1 MTERSRREDSL
12 MGPGRVEKAD
22 YIKETAKKYGR
33 AYGIGAGGGALRG
46 AGCRSEKNRA
56 RTTHGKQPP
65 GYRIN
70 VYIYINIKSYISI
83 ILTLACLLCNAGC
96 SSLRGTARG

>member
-1 MTERSRREDSL
+1 

-33 AYGIGAGGGALRG
+33 AYGVGAGGGALRG
-46 AGCRSEKNRA
+46 VGCRSEKNRA
-56 RTTHGKQPP
+56 RTPHGKQPP

-70 VYIYINIKSYISI
+70 VYIYINIKSYNNINS
-83 ILTLACLLCNAGC
+83 CLPLVDAGR
-96 SSLRGTARG
+96 SSLPGTARG